1 MHGSCLRV
9 GCEDQLELV
18 DSVGSEEDGFGWN
31 EGCVLEWRT
40 GSIRFQLI
48 IHPADVLSRDVH
60 RSPRSEG
67 FLEKARIASE
77 AQSWLTGE
85 SIIRS
90 RSLIVRRGRQYVKV
104 EVGH

>member
-1 MHGSCLRV
+1 LHGSCFRV

-18 DSVGSEEDGFGWN
+18 ASVGSEEAGGFNWN

-48 IHPADVLSRDVH
+48 IHRRYLLSRDVH
-60 RSPRSEG
+60 RSPKSEG
-67 FLEKARIASE
+67 FLEKAGIASE

-90 RSLIVRRGRQYVKV
+90 
-104 EVGH
+104 